1 MQEKHLTTST
11 ESIIVVGIDMKELQD
26 IINDLQARLA
36 IVGGGRIIITSDNVS
51 IRLGRE
57 HEYFEIQD
65 TDYDGDTL
73 DEGLD
78 AEDVFQAQ
86 HSKSPTKDE
95 TDVEMYNQM
104 WGQ

>member
-1 MQEKHLTTST
+1 M
-11 ESIIVVGIDMKELQD
+11 SIIVVGIDMKELQE

-51 IRLGRE
+51 ISLGRE

-65 TDYDGDTL
+65 TDYDGDAL

-78 AEDVFQAQ
+78 AEDVFEAQ
-86 HSKSPTKDE
+86 HSRSPTKDE

>member
-1 MQEKHLTTST
+1 
-11 ESIIVVGIDMKELQD
+11 MKELQD

-36 IVGGGRIIITSDNVS
+36 IVGGGRIIITSDNCSVS
-51 IRLGRE
+51 LGKE

-86 HSKSPTKDE
+86 HSKSPTKGE